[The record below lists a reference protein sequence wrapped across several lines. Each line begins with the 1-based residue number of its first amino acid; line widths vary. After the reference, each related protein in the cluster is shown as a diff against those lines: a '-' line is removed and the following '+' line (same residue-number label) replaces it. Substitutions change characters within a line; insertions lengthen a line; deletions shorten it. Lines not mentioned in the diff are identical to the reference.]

1 MGIHR
6 VEETIGGRR
15 FVFETGRMA
24 KQASGSVLATC
35 GESVVLAAAVM
46 AEPRPGLAEDFVSM
60 TVDYR
65 ERTFSAGKFPG
76 GFFKREGRP
85 TLRETLTMRLIDRP
99 LRPLFPEG
107 FANDLQIATTCLSF
121 DQENDPDVLA
131 VNAASAALAVS
142 GIPFAGP
149 IGAVRVGKIGSTLVL
164 NPTVDEVDQCE
175 LELVVA
181 GTADHIIMVEGGA
194 REVPEDIVIDAI
206 AFAQDPI
213 RKLVEMQVRLRE
225 LAAPAPLPI
234 VQHPSAQAVVERLR
248 GMAVEPLK
256 AVFFTPGK
264 HARAKA
270 IKEVRARVID
280 QLVGA
285 DVVAGKAPPD
295 PAKPTVAQV
304 KSAFAKIEKEVSR
317 AFALEGRRAD
327 GRGMTDIRPISIET
341 GILPRVHGSA
351 LFTRGETQALVNVT
365 LGTAE
370 DEQTVDGI
378 LEEYS
383 KRFMLHYNFPPF
395 SVGEIKPMRG
405 PGRRE
410 YGHGMLAERALE
422 PVLPAADD
430 FPYTIRI
437 VSDILESNGSS
448 SMASVCGGTLS
459 LLDAGVKIK
468 APVAGIA
475 MGLIQE
481 GDRVAVLSDIL
492 GSEDHFGDMDF
503 KVAGTEQGVT
513 AVQMDIKTAG
523 ISVEVMRKAMAQAR
537 EGRLRILQIMR
548 EAVPFARPNISPYA
562 PKILRLRIPVD
573 KIGTLIGP
581 GGKMINRI
589 QTETGATIEV
599 DDDGLVVI
607 SSTDLALAERAQEW
621 VRSLVEE
628 LQVGRIY
635 RSKVVTIKEYG
646 CFVKIL
652 PGEQEGL
659 VHVSE
664 LSDKYVDRVEDVV
677 QVGMDLEVKLL
688 LIDEQGR
695 YKFSA
700 KAAKME
706 REGRTPPSAPP
717 EGASDGSLSAPPG
730 AGSGRPPRRDGG
742 GGRGGDGRRHGGDR
756 DGGRGGRS
764 GRGGGGGGRGDR
776 SRHFG
781 GRGGDRQPRPHGS
794 GGAPDGGSPPP
805 APPAAP
811 NAAP

>member
-1 MGIHR
+1 MGMQR

-15 FVFETGRMA
+15 FAFETGRMA
-24 KQASGSVLATC
+24 KQAHGAVMATC
-35 GESVVLAAAVM
+35 GETVVFAATTM
-46 AEPRPGLAEDFVSM
+46 ADPRPGLDEDFVSL

-107 FANDLQIATTCLSF
+107 FANDMQMATSCLSF
-121 DQENDPDVLA
+121 DKENDPDVLA
-131 VNAASAALAVS
+131 INAASAALAVS
-142 GIPFAGP
+142 GIPYAGP
-149 IGAVRVGKIGSTLVL
+149 IGAVRVGKIGATLVL
-164 NPTVDEVDQCE
+164 NPTVDELKQCE

-181 GTADHIIMVEGGA
+181 GTADHITMVEGGA
-194 REVPEDIVIDAI
+194 KDVPEDIIIDAI
-206 AFAQDPI
+206 SFAQEPI
-213 RKLVEMQVRLRE
+213 RQIVQMMVKLRE
-225 LAAPAPLPI
+225 LAGTQPVEI
-234 VQHPSAQAVVERLR
+234 VRHVFPQAVYERLK
-248 GMAVEPLK
+248 AEATEPLK
-256 AVFFTPGK
+256 EVFFTPGK
-264 HARAKA
+264 HARAGA
-270 IKEVRARVID
+270 IKQVRKRFIEAICGPEVA
-280 QLVGA
+280 
-285 DVVAGKAPPD
+285 AGKAPAAPD
-295 PAKPTVAQV
+295 APTVSQV
-304 KSAFAKIEKEVSR
+304 KYAFAKLEEDVVR
-317 AFALEGRRAD
+317 QFALEGRRAD
-327 GRGMTDIRPISIET
+327 GRGVTDIRPISIET
-341 GILPRVHGSA
+341 GILPRTHGSA

-365 LGTAE
+365 LGTVE
-370 DEQTVDGI
+370 DEQKVDGI

-383 KRFMLHYNFPPF
+383 KRFMLHYNFPSF
-395 SVGEIKPMRG
+395 SVREIKPMRG

-410 YGHGMLAERALE
+410 FGHGVLAERAVEAALPE
-422 PVLPAADD
+422 PDD
-430 FPYTIRI
+430 FPYTVRI

-448 SMASVCGGTLS
+448 SMASVCGGTLA
-459 LLDAGVKIK
+459 LLDAGVKVK

-481 GDRVAVLSDIL
+481 GDRVAILSDIL
-492 GSEDHFGDMDF
+492 GSEDKYGDMDF
-503 KVAGTEQGVT
+503 KVAGTERGIS
-513 AVQMDIKTAG
+513 AVQMDIKTTG
-523 ISVEVMRKAMAQAR
+523 IAIEVMRKAMAQAR
-537 EGRLRILQIMR
+537 EGRIHILNCMR
-548 EAVPFARPNISPYA
+548 EAVPFARPNLSPYA
-562 PKILRLRIPVD
+562 PKILRIRIPVD

-635 RSKVVTIKEYG
+635 RAKVVSIKEYG

-664 LSDKYVDRVEDVV
+664 LSEQYVDRVEDVV
-677 QVGMDLEVKLL
+677 QVGTDLEVKLL

-706 REGRTPPSAPP
+706 REGRTPPPP
-717 EGASDGSLSAPPG
+717 TEGAGAPQGGSG
-730 AGSGRPPRRDGG
+730 QGGGRPPRRDGG
-742 GGRGGDGRRHGGDR
+742 RDGGRRHGGR
-756 DGGRGGRS
+756 GFRGGRGGR
-764 GRGGGGGGRGDR
+764 GGGDRGDR
-776 SRHFG
+776 GDRQRHFGG
-781 GRGGDRQPRPHGS
+781 GRGGDRPPRSHG
-794 GGAPDGGSPPP
+794 GGGESDAGGP
-805 APPAAP
+805 ASQPPAAP
-811 NAAP
+811 PPASPEQ